1 MSTRGRKLSFKVLIV
16 LFVFL
21 LAFFKL
27 KTGLYEE
34 NTSLTFPSQ
43 SIGVSLAQE
52 SLKRDLCKSNT
63 NKKLRH
69 SDRDFYTSYQS
80 SVLNSRK
87 PFAVDK
93 GFFNIVEQYY
103 FNKKIWLDAGAGTC
117 GTIREIEK
125 KGHKVFGIELSDVCT
140 TRCNNYA
147 RSGQVL
153 SAGLDNIPFPSNSF
167 DLVWS
172 TEVLEHVPTN
182 LINRSVAE
190 IVRVARRDIFVTI
203 AMKRSGFDPPPPEK
217 PRIHLSVL
225 PRSFWDAMFKTH
237 GCKVNKDLR
246 EKLKNMMFRKAT
258 FFPYICE
265 ERYEHNAACTEKV
278 SAYLLCYTSENGNKE
293 MCSFAQMEIMSACF
307 PE

>member
-1 MSTRGRKLSFKVLIV
+1 M
-16 LFVFL
+16 
-21 LAFFKL
+21 
-27 KTGLYEE
+27 
-34 NTSLTFPSQ
+34 
-43 SIGVSLAQE
+43 
-52 SLKRDLCKSNT
+52 
-63 NKKLRH
+63 
-69 SDRDFYTSYQS
+69 
-80 SVLNSRK
+80 NSRK

-190 IVRVARRDIFVTI
+190 IVRVARHDIFVTI
-203 AMKRSGFDPPPPEK
+203 AILHFDANGCSATMDM
-217 PRIHLSVL
+217 RCVLRLALQLYYYIIYIHTSFQGVL
-225 PRSFWDAMFKTH
+225 
-237 GCKVNKDLR
+237 
-246 EKLKNMMFRKAT
+246 
-258 FFPYICE
+258 
-265 ERYEHNAACTEKV
+265 
-278 SAYLLCYTSENGNKE
+278 
-293 MCSFAQMEIMSACF
+293 
-307 PE
+307 